1 MIGPEHLALLIPITS
16 LIVIAIIV
24 KIVAENRTRRTA
36 IEKGM
41 VDENLKYLFENRN
54 EANIPSSLKWGI
66 VLVAVGVAGFIGGF
80 LPYNLDRGITFSLM
94 LMCGGLGLIIYYFI
108 AAQMAKKAKEEGA
121 E

>member
-1 MIGPEHLALLIPITS
+1 MLGPEHIALLIPITS

-24 KIVAENRTRRTA
+24 KIITDNRTRRTA

-41 VDENLKYLFENRN
+41 VDENLKYLFSNKN

-66 VLVAVGVAGFIGGF
+66 VLVAVGVAGVIGNFI
-80 LPYNLDRGITFSLM
+80 PYSLDRGITFSLM
-94 LMCGGLGLIIYYFI
+94 LMFGGLGLIIYYFLAI
-108 AAQMAKKAKEEGA
+108 KMAKKVNEEGA